1 MVTLCK
7 KCGEQL
13 KTKEEVIGHINNVH
27 GNKVE
32 GFNCEKCT
40 AAFVTVS
47 ELRNHIKNHSNEKM
61 VEEFPCQTC
70 TKRYSTMSKLRRHD
84 WRDHREI
91 TCNSCGDILPSRQEL
106 KKHRES
112 EHQMLNKVYCRYFP
126 NCLDE
131 DECLYVHEKLEES
144 RTSGCVNGS
153 SCRDQSCRFT
163 DKEHIEN

>member
-1 MVTLCK
+1 M
-7 KCGEQL
+7 
-13 KTKEEVIGHINNVH
+13 
-27 GNKVE
+27 
-32 GFNCEKCT
+32 
-40 AAFVTVS
+40 
-47 ELRNHIKNHSNEKM
+47 
-61 VEEFPCQTC
+61 
-70 TKRYSTMSKLRRHD
+70 
-84 WRDHREI
+84 
-91 TCNSCGDILPSRQEL
+91 

-163 DKEHIEN
+163 DKEHIENKTLCKFQRNCNRLNCAYKHNVNRKAFLESGSTKENIK